1 MDPRT
6 IDRYLQISKWRVAFA
21 CGTRFLLGQYF
32 TRLSLC
38 ICLSCVLPRLWRLLG
53 LQMLRGDKCP
63 THRKKQGGKR
73 SYHVW
78 RIFSSE
84 QVTVQ
89 PVLRDSLPPVE
100 TTGHLSDSRK
110 VPRDCEAPVARGGAD
125 AAEEGQVDNG
135 EVPRGA
141 GAIVV
146 RRTGQACFPWCD
158 DDRVYPLSL
167 KGDSCFTTSILW
179 SPHFLGWAWTLSV
192 SFLGVASSVL
202 SLGSLPAA
210 QTRAQRVCEWA
221 PKRGEPPA
229 RSPSS
234 PPPQGTLPLFLLARL
249 SFLFCLFFSFS
260 DVNTSRRGRRR
271 KGAKFKRKMEATRGG
286 DDR

>member
-1 MDPRT
+1 MQKGNGSSY
-6 IDRYLQISKWRVAFA
+6 DRQIFA
-21 CGTRFLLGQYF
+21 NKQMEGRIRLGNPF
-32 TRLSLC
+32 SSGPILHSSLPVYMSVL
-38 ICLSCVLPRLWRLLG
+38 CLATPLWRLLG

-146 RRTGQACFPWCD
+146 RRTGL
-158 DDRVYPLSL
+158 LSL
-167 KGDSCFTTSILW
+167 
-179 SPHFLGWAWTLSV
+179 V
-192 SFLGVASSVL
+192 
-202 SLGSLPAA
+202 
-210 QTRAQRVCEWA
+210 R
-221 PKRGEPPA
+221 
-229 RSPSS
+229 
-234 PPPQGTLPLFLLARL
+234 
-249 SFLFCLFFSFS
+249 
-260 DVNTSRRGRRR
+260 
-271 KGAKFKRKMEATRGG
+271 
-286 DDR
+286 